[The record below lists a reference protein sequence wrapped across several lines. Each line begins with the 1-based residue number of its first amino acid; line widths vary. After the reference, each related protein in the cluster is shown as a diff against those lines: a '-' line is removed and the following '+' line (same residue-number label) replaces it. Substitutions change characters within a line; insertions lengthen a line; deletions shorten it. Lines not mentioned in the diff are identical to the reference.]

1 MPQMGSRACCYSAW
15 GAGGGRKVIRKL
27 VTGSALPGLPA
38 GGCEH
43 NAGWS
48 PGWEQTRP
56 SVNGSFDLALKL
68 VTSLLPASF
77 LVYKVLLM
85 RMEGSAW
92 SRPSVRNGGDDSTTT
107 VIVLTPSILCS
118 LHPNP
123 RAGQLL
129 GRGSSRPRLPL
140 TQHWR

>member
-27 VTGSALPGLPA
+27 VTGSALPGLAA

-48 PGWEQTRP
+48 PGWEQARP
-56 SVNGSFDLALKL
+56 SVNGSFDFALKL
-68 VTSLLPASF
+68 VTSLLSASF
-77 LVYKVLLM
+77 LVYKVLLL
-85 RMEGSAW
+85 RMESSAW
-92 SRPSVRNGGDDSTTT
+92 SRPSARNGGDDRTT

-129 GRGSSRPRLPL
+129 GWGSSCPRLPL